1 LTDFNGTL
9 ILSTD
14 FRRKLVSNDI
24 QFPTFHGILKFI
36 TLFNQIHMHQHHLHT
51 VPLNTILPDSLR
63 FSIVS
68 NQDSQPVWPIIIYKI
83 WVFYQK
89 KIAVPFWTS
98 LRQGHYTTGTTCTIK
113 MAHHYLSLMITAIVL
128 KQWIKIPSSH
138 IYYCKTSLH
147 SETNLFSILYTC
159 NETVKQGMKWYF
171 RIVSLHKHLFQLPS
185 VGYQPMIQK
194 CTSSPTWATSPLIS
208 ELYKFNSTDN
218 TSLSPCSPLL
228 PHAQMFW

>member
-68 NQDSQPVWPIIIYKI
+68 NQDSQPV
-83 WVFYQK
+83 
-89 KIAVPFWTS
+89 
-98 LRQGHYTTGTTCTIK
+98 
-113 MAHHYLSLMITAIVL
+113 
-128 KQWIKIPSSH
+128 
-138 IYYCKTSLH
+138 
-147 SETNLFSILYTC
+147 
-159 NETVKQGMKWYF
+159 
-171 RIVSLHKHLFQLPS
+171 
-185 VGYQPMIQK
+185 
-194 CTSSPTWATSPLIS
+194 
-208 ELYKFNSTDN
+208 
-218 TSLSPCSPLL
+218 
-228 PHAQMFW
+228 